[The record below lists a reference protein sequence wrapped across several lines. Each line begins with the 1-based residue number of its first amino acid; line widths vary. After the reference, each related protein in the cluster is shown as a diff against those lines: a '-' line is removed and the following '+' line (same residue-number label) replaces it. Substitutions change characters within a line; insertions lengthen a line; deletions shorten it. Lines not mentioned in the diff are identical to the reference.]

1 MARVPRDVTQEAKAE
16 RRARLAD
23 HQRQQITSAAAR
35 CFAEAG
41 YDATTMRAIAEAC
54 GFTASSL
61 YTYFD
66 GKEDIFAAIIEQ
78 ISASANDVFTRS
90 MPESMS
96 FEQRLE
102 LLVIR
107 MFEFT
112 ESHRDA
118 LIFMS
123 KMHNG
128 CAPSTAASD
137 HMMQSETTLIDA
149 LRDWIALNATGV
161 EFGDATLDD
170 VGFYVWGAM
179 HGFFVQWL
187 ARGGTSKL
195 ADKVPVMTQLILK
208 GLRP

>member
-1 MARVPRDVTQEAKAE
+1 MPRDATQEAKAE

-66 GKEDIFAAIIEQ
+66 GKEDIFSAIIEQ
-78 ISASANDVFTRS
+78 LSEHANDVFTRPMPPS
-90 MPESMS
+90 MG

-102 LLVIR
+102 LLFMR
-107 MFEFT
+107 LLEFT
-112 ESHRDA
+112 ETQRDA
-118 LIFMS
+118 LIFMK
-123 KMHNG
+123 KMHHG
-128 CAPSTAASD
+128 CAAASAATD
-137 HMMQSETTLIDA
+137 TMIRSEVEFIDA
-149 LRDWIALNATGV
+149 IRDWIASNAADQD
-161 EFGDATLDD
+161 FGDATLDD
-170 VGFYVWGAM
+170 VAFFVWGTM

-187 ARGGTSKL
+187 ARGDAAKL
-195 ADKVPVMTQLILK
+195 GNKLSVMTQLILK